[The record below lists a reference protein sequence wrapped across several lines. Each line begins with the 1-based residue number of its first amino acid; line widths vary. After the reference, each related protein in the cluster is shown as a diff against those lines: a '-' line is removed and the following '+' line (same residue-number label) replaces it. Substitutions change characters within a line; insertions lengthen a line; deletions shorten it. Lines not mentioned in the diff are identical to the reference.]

1 MNMFCSADFICQ
13 ICKLKLNISMI
24 KWVAAFF
31 GYYLFR
37 FPGAIFGFFA
47 GSFLEKLVQGSRVNF
62 QTFSQRSEPAQFQLN
77 LIAFAAIVIKA
88 DGQVKAQEL
97 QFVRNFF
104 ITNYGQQQATSIFE
118 TFNEQV
124 KKETQNIEELAQVFI
139 SQSRYET
146 RLQVIHFLMG
156 VANADGSIS
165 QSELSKIRQIASAF
179 GIRPKDLDSIKAM
192 FVKSTGNAY
201 RILEITPSAT
211 DAEVKKAYR
220 SMAKKYHP
228 DKLQS
233 KDPALIKGAQEKFQ
247 QVHQAYEKIQ
257 KERGI

>member
-104 ITNYGQQQATSIFE
+104 ITHYGQPQATSNFE

-211 DAEVKKAYR
+211 DSEVKKAYR
-220 SMAKKYHP
+220 SLISVCHP
-228 DKLQS
+228 DRVVHE
-233 KDPALIKGAQEKFQ
+233 GEKAVEDAHLKFLEI
-247 QVHQAYEKIQ
+247 QAAYKELEKV
-257 KERGI
+257 RGI

>member
-1 MNMFCSADFICQ
+1 MFCSADFICQ

-104 ITNYGQQQATSIFE
+104 ITNYGQQQAISIFE

-247 QVHQAYEKIQ
+247 QVQQAYEKIQ